1 MPVDAS
7 AVANLTVRSQST
19 TAMARGSGNLG
30 LTYELDDVILEDPD
44 QDAHEPDS
52 ITALIMSVGQ
62 SME

>member
-1 MPVDAS
+1 MINCD
-7 AVANLTVRSQST
+7 LE
-19 TAMARGSGNLG
+19 GSGNLG